1 MEIRFGL
8 FGRYQLHCR
17 VEKKETF
24 RDRNIVIAIVL
35 AEVSPMNLQGFHR
48 HITNLNQ
55 WSKENFRGFFFA
67 SQRIGYLK
75 EPVWSVL
82 TEQTGQFSSS
92 PDGIHLRAEFDSF
105 ESRSQVLDEVVDILL
120 NKGVMT
126 HRHGEKYPVTHQGRE
141 RSIATIDRAAAPYFG
156 LRAYGQHVNGYV
168 RKGRDLYLWIARRS
182 ADRIN
187 FPNLLDNMVAGG
199 LPYDLSL
206 RENLR
211 KECMEEASIPAELAD
226 RAVPVGALTYC
237 RETPTGLKPDTLYC
251 YDLELPPDFQ
261 PSNSDGEV
269 AEFKLVPIQEVAEW
283 VAETDEFKPN
293 CNLVVID
300 FLIRHG
306 NVDPETTGYLD
317 LVLGLHRKF

>member
-1 MEIRFGL
+1 M
-8 FGRYQLHCR
+8 
-17 VEKKETF
+17 
-24 RDRNIVIAIVL
+24 
-35 AEVSPMNLQGFHR
+35 
-48 HITNLNQ
+48 NQ
-55 WSKENFRGFFFA
+55 WNKDNFKGFFFA

-75 EPVWSVL
+75 QPVWSVL
-82 TEQTGQFSSS
+82 SELSGEFETSA
-92 PDGIHLRAEFDSF
+92 DGIHLKDAFDSF
-105 ESRSQVLDEVVDILL
+105 ESRTQVLGEVVDVLL
-120 NKGVMT
+120 SRGVMT

-156 LRAYGQHVNGYV
+156 LQAYGQHVNGYV
-168 RKGRDLYLWIARRS
+168 RRKGDLYLWIARRS
-182 ADRIN
+182 ADRVN

-206 RENLR
+206 QENLR

-226 RAVPVGALTYC
+226 QAVPVGALTYC
-237 RETPTGLKPDTLYC
+237 RETPIGLKPDTLYC
-251 YDLELPPDFQ
+251 YDLELPPDFR
-261 PSNSDGEV
+261 PCNSDGEV
-269 AEFKLVPIQEVAEW
+269 AEFKLVPVQEVVEL

-306 NVDPETTGYLD
+306 ILDPEASGYLD